1 MAVSTSTVVENSTKV
16 PEIKCSKKP
25 PALVER
31 NWLNFN
37 YEMVSGS
44 NTMVEYLT
52 SDLEGLNSWPSV
64 Q

>member
-16 PEIKCSKKP
+16 PEIKCSKQP
-25 PALVER
+25 LALVER
-31 NWLNFN
+31 NWPNFDN
-37 YEMVSGS
+37 EMVSSS

-52 SDLEGLNSWPSV
+52 FDLEGLNSWPSV